1 MIVDIT
7 EQCATIEMY
16 IKDVF
21 SKTTNLLEAKLFI
34 HNQLIY
40 TCSDAPL
47 VHNLNSHE
55 RLIIYFRFIAGMP
68 LFNSRNSESKY
79 IKLNN

>member
-1 MIVDIT
+1 
-7 EQCATIEMY
+7 MY

-21 SKTTNLLEAKLFI
+21 SKTTNLLEPKLFI
-34 HNQLIY
+34 HNQLSY
-40 TCSDAPL
+40 TYSDAIL

-55 RLIIYFRFIAGMP
+55 RLKIYFRFIAGMP

-79 IKLNN
+79 IKFSWTE

>member
-47 VHNLNSHE
+47 VHNLNSH
-55 RLIIYFRFIAGMP
+55 
-68 LFNSRNSESKY
+68 
-79 IKLNN
+79 

>member
-16 IKDVF
+16 IKDAF
-21 SKTTNLLEAKLFI
+21 SKTTNLLEAKLFM

-40 TCSDAPL
+40 YL
-47 VHNLNSHE
+47 HVLM
-55 RLIIYFRFIAGMP
+55 RF
-68 LFNSRNSESKY
+68 
-79 IKLNN
+79 